1 MQCRNVLKGS
11 CMKFNA
17 KYLTRV
23 PHSELLII
31 TPLAHLLNCTLIHKM
46 SEEIIRPEEIACLD
60 IMVIP
65 ENKIN
70 TIFSQLDDYRTN

>member
-1 MQCRNVLKGS
+1 
-11 CMKFNA
+11 MKVNA

-23 PHSELLII
+23 THSELLII

-60 IMVIP
+60 IMAIL
-65 ENKIN
+65 ERNIK
-70 TIFSQLDDYRTN
+70 TIFSQLSDCWTN